1 MILWVYEPI
10 YTFPKLIL
18 GFDAFVRKNSNLF
31 CYSKSPNDSFLS
43 NFRLLERP
51 ASSQRLRQIHESIR
65 GCASQTWIMIEV
77 LESKS

>member
-18 GFDAFVRKNSNLF
+18 GFDAFVRENSNLF

-43 NFRLLERP
+43 NFSLLERL
-51 ASSQRLRQIHESIR
+51 ASS
-65 GCASQTWIMIEV
+65 
-77 LESKS
+77 